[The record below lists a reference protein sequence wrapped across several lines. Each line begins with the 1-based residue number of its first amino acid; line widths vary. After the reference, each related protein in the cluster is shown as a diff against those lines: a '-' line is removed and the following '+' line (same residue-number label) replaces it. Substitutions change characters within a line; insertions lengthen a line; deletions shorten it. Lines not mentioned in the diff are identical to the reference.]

1 MTHVPAIASIYG
13 KDREDISAWD
23 DLKLMHEAYE
33 LLLKI
38 EEHKGMLLIEAYESG
53 PEWQAALVRRQEA
66 LERASKGAGLRVSK
80 IPSRDSQRGMEAKRR
95 EYIGRYEYRFA
106 ALERELERRGL
117 SVANLLKQ
125 ISAD

>member
-1 MTHVPAIASIYG
+1 MSVPAIASIYS
-13 KDREDISAWD
+13 KDRDDPRAWD
-23 DLKLMHEAYE
+23 DFKLMQLAYE

-38 EEHKGMLLIEAYESG
+38 EEHKSMLLIEAYESG
-53 PEWQAALVRRQEA
+53 PEWQAALAQRQKA
-66 LERASKGAGLRVSK
+66 LDRAFKAAGLRVSK

-106 ALERELERRGL
+106 AMERELERRGL
-117 SVANLLKQ
+117 SVANIRKR